1 MQDVDPSIASDKE
14 ITEVENVKTNSVTNN
29 EHRDINNNLDDEIRH
44 NNLSDHEIMSS
55 SYKPPLFSPIPVR
68 VTKNPWSLSP
78 SECNRTNSYIDG
90 IDKSRSIE
98 KNNRSVADN
107 GASDQEIMS
116 QDYQSKRLPA
126 GDTEVQEIMSQDYQ
140 PKRLPAGD
148 TEVQQIMSQDYQS
161 KRLPAGDT
169 EVQQIMSQD
178 YQPKRLPAGD
188 TEVQQI
194 MSQDYQSKR
203 LPAGDTEVQQIMSQD
218 YQPKRLPAGDTDIQ
232 QIMSQD
238 YQPKRLPA
246 GDTEVQQIMSQD
258 YQPKRLPAGDTE
270 VQQIM
275 SQDYQ
280 PKRLPTGSTE
290 VQEIMSQD
298 YQLERLTVEST
309 EDPIE
314 DNITKQKQSLIQKR
328 RQMGTEA
335 ERVLQKSP
343 LIGSQTAFTAVM
355 PNDLEP
361 RQLMQV
367 KA

>member
-78 SECNRTNSYIDG
+78 SECNRTNSYIND
-90 IDKSRSIE
+90 IDKSRYTE
-98 KNNRSVADN
+98 KNNSIADN
-107 GASDQEIMS
+107 GTSD
-116 QDYQSKRLPA
+116 
-126 GDTEVQEIMSQDYQ
+126 QEIMSQDYQ

-148 TEVQQIMSQDYQS
+148 TEV
-161 KRLPAGDT
+161 
-169 EVQQIMSQD
+169 
-178 YQPKRLPAGD
+178 
-188 TEVQQI
+188 
-194 MSQDYQSKR
+194 
-203 LPAGDTEVQQIMSQD
+203 
-218 YQPKRLPAGDTDIQ
+218 Q

-280 PKRLPTGSTE
+280 PKRLPAGDTEVQQIMSQDYPPKRLPAGDTE
-290 VQEIMSQD
+290 VQEIITQD
-298 YQLERLTVEST
+298 YQLERLTSEST

-335 ERVLQKSP
+335 EQVLQKSP

-367 KA
+367 KAL

>member
-14 ITEVENVKTNSVTNN
+14 ITEVENVKTSSVTNN
-29 EHRDINNNLDDEIRH
+29 EHRDINNNLDDEIRQ

-78 SECNRTNSYIDG
+78 SECNRTNSYIDD
-90 IDKSRSIE
+90 IDKSRYTE
-98 KNNRSVADN
+98 KNNSSVADN
-107 GASDQEIMS
+107 GTSDQEIMSQDYQPKRLPAGSTDVQEIMS

-140 PKRLPAGD
+140 PKRLPAGS
-148 TEVQQIMSQDYQS
+148 TEVQEIMSQDYQP
-161 KRLPAGDT
+161 KRLPAGST
-169 EVQQIMSQD
+169 EVQEIMSQDYQPKRLPAGSTEVQEIMSQD

-188 TEVQQI
+188 TE
-194 MSQDYQSKR
+194 
-203 LPAGDTEVQQIMSQD
+203 A
-218 YQPKRLPAGDTDIQ
+218 
-232 QIMSQD
+232 
-238 YQPKRLPA
+238 
-246 GDTEVQQIMSQD
+246 
-258 YQPKRLPAGDTE
+258 
-270 VQQIM
+270 
-275 SQDYQ
+275 
-280 PKRLPTGSTE
+280 
-290 VQEIMSQD
+290 QEIMSQD
-298 YQLERLTVEST
+298 YQLERLTSEST

-328 RQMGTEA
+328 RQMGMEA

-361 RQLMQV
+361 RQMMQV
-367 KA
+367 KALCCIGGPRLDNIPAKVRFKPICSATETS